1 MKKKI
6 LFVAQYTS
14 IPGEN
19 DNNRFTYLINKLKE
33 NNDIELITTNFS
45 HSNKQHRDSNKVIPD
60 EGYKVTLIDEPGYKK
75 NVSLRRF
82 YSHHVLAKNLE
93 KYLEKIDKPD
103 VIYCAIP
110 SLDVAF
116 VTSKYAK
123 KNNIRFIIDIQDL
136 WPEAFKMVFNIP
148 IISSI
153 IFFPM
158 ERKANEIYK
167 SADDIVAVSNTY
179 ADRAGTVNKKYK
191 NKISVFLGT
200 DLDYFDEC
208 KEENKIDKFDDVI
221 RVAYIGTLGHS
232 YDLKCVI
239 DSIKILQ
246 QKNIKNILFVVMGK
260 GPLRAEF
267 EEYAKEKGI
276 NAEFV
281 GYLNY
286 EEMVG
291 KLCSCDI
298 AVNPI
303 TKGAAQSIIN
313 KVGDYAAA
321 GLPVVS
327 TQESVE
333 YRKLVE
339 DYQIGFNVECGNSEE
354 LANKIEELCKD
365 KDLRERLGKNNRK
378 LAEEKFNRKE
388 TYLEIEKLIEG

>member
-14 IPGEN
+14 IPGETGN
-19 DNNRFTYLINKLKE
+19 SRFTYLIDKLKE
-33 NNDIELITTNFS
+33 NNDIELITTNFF
-45 HSNKQHRDSNKVIPD
+45 HNNKQHRNPNIIQDK
-60 EGYKVTLIDEPGYKK
+60 GYKITLIDEPGYKK

-110 SLDVAF
+110 SLDVAY

-200 DLDYFDEC
+200 DLDYFDKC

-221 RVAYIGTLGHS
+221 RIAYIGTLGHS